1 MSVVRFIAFRYLF
14 AKKRTNF
21 INIVTGISF
30 GGVLVGAAALI
41 VVLSVYNGLE
51 ELTQGMYSKFNPDV
65 RVRPLNSK
73 LFDREQMAAQLKNYP
88 QINGISYSI
97 EENALFR
104 YGDREV
110 VGVIKGVDSAFV
122 ELTKVNETMVRGEY
136 VLRDG
141 FGLPYAMLGVGVG
154 YQLQISLNDYRRGI
168 EVYMPAR
175 VKKID
180 LLRPE
185 TSFVKRV
192 LQPAGLFDIQP
203 EINQQYV
210 LVPLVFVSD
219 LLGIT
224 ENQVGEVAVR
234 LKPGV
239 NAASF
244 AKTLQTELGS
254 DFEVKDRYRQQEAI
268 FKIFQTEK
276 WWTYFFLMLIVLV
289 AALNLVG
296 ALSMLV
302 IEKQRDIA
310 ILSSLGASKPLLFS
324 IFMAVG
330 SLITLVGASLGIGLG
345 ALLCALQQQY
355 EFIRFAGE
363 GAFVVSAYPVS
374 LRLTD
379 TLVVFVGVLLIGAV
393 CTLYPAIKAAKSMA
407 TEHLR
412 A

>member
-30 GGVLVGAAALI
+30 CGVLVGAAALI

-73 LFDREQMAAQLKNYP
+73 LFDRNEMALQLKNFP

-175 VKKID
+175 GKKID
-180 LLRPE
+180 LMRPE

-192 LQPAGLFDIQP
+192 LQPAGIFDIQP

-219 LLGIT
+219 LLGTT
-224 ENQVGEVAVR
+224 ENEVGEVAVR
-234 LKPGV
+234 LKTGV

-244 AKTLQTELGS
+244 AKTLQTALGS

-310 ILSSLGASKPLLFS
+310 ILSSLGASKPLLFG

-330 SLITLVGASLGIGLG
+330 SLITLVGAALGIGLG
-345 ALLCALQQQY
+345 ALLCTLQQQY

-374 LRLTD
+374 LRFTD

>member
-1 MSVVRFIAFRYLF
+1 MSLVRFIAFRYLF

-51 ELTQGMYSKFNPDV
+51 ELTQGMYSKFNPDI
-65 RVRPLNSK
+65 RVRPLTSK
-73 LFDREQMAAQLKNYP
+73 LFSRAEMQRQLEQFP

-104 YGDREV
+104 YGDREL

-122 ELTKVNETMVRGEY
+122 ELTQVNETMVRGEY

-141 FGLPYAMLGVGVG
+141 FGLPYAMLGVGIG

-175 VKKID
+175 GKKID

-185 TSFVKRV
+185 ASFVKRS
-192 LQPAGLFDIQP
+192 LQPAGIFDVQP

-219 LLGIT
+219 LLGVD
-224 ENQVGEVAVR
+224 EDQVGEVAMQ
-234 LKPGV
+234 LKQGIQ
-239 NAASF
+239 AANF
-244 AKTLQTELGS
+244 AKSLQTALGS
-254 DFEVKDRYRQQEAI
+254 DFEVKDRYRQQEAV

-276 WWTYFFLMLIVLV
+276 WWTYFFLLLIVLV

-310 ILSSLGASKPLLFS
+310 ILGSLGASKSMLFG

-330 SLITLVGASLGIGLG
+330 SLITFIGASLGIGLG
-345 ALLCALQQQY
+345 ALLCWLQQQY

-374 LRLTD
+374 LRFSD
-379 TLVVFVGVLLIGAV
+379 AVIVFAGVLAIGAL
-393 CTLYPAIKAAKSMA
+393 CTLYPALKAARSMS
-407 TEHLR
+407 TDSLR

>member
-1 MSVVRFIAFRYLF
+1 MSVIRFIAFRYLF

-73 LFDREQMAAQLKNYP
+73 LFDRREMEAQLKNFP

-122 ELTKVNETMVRGEY
+122 ELTEVNQTMVRGEY

-141 FGLPYAMLGVGVG
+141 FGLPYAMLGVGIG
-154 YQLQISLNDYRRGI
+154 YQLQISLNDYRQGI

-175 VKKID
+175 GKKID

-185 TSFVKRV
+185 TSFEKRV
-192 LQPAGLFDIQP
+192 LQPAGIFDIQP

-219 LLGIT
+219 LMGIT
-224 ENQVGEVAVR
+224 EHQVGEVAVR
-234 LKPGV
+234 LKSGEH
-239 NAASF
+239 AASF
-244 AKTLQTELGS
+244 AKKLQTALGS

-276 WWTYFFLMLIVLV
+276 WWTYFFLLLIVLV

-310 ILSSLGASKPLLFS
+310 ILSSLGASKPVLFG

-345 ALLCALQQQY
+345 TLLCTLQQQY

-374 LRLTD
+374 LRFTD
-379 TLVVFVGVLLIGAV
+379 ILLVFGGVLLIGV
-393 CTLYPAIKAAKSMA
+393 LCTLYPALKAAKSMTTA
-407 TEHLR
+407 HLR

>member
-1 MSVVRFIAFRYLF
+1 LSIVRFIAFRYLF

-65 RVRPLNSK
+65 RVRPLTSK
-73 LFDREQMAAQLKNYP
+73 LFDRNTMDAQLKDFP
-88 QINGISYSI
+88 QINGSSYSI

-122 ELTKVNETMVRGEY
+122 ALTHVNEAMVRGEY

-141 FGLPYAMLGVGVG
+141 FGLPYAMLGVGIG

-175 VKKID
+175 EKKID

-185 TSFVKRV
+185 NSFVKRV
-192 LQPAGLFDIQP
+192 LQPAGIFDIQP

-219 LLGIT
+219 LLGSGPH
-224 ENQVGEVAVR
+224 EVGELALR
-234 LKPGV
+234 LNDGV
-239 NAASF
+239 NPANF
-244 AKTLQTELGS
+244 ARRLQEALGD
-254 DFEVKDRYRQQEAI
+254 DFEVKDRYRQQEAV

-276 WWTYFFLMLIVLV
+276 WWTYFFLLLIVLV

-310 ILSSLGASKPLLFS
+310 ILSSLGASRPVLFG
-324 IFMAVG
+324 IFMTVG
-330 SLITLVGASLGIGLG
+330 SLITLVGATLGIGLG
-345 ALLCALQQQY
+345 ASLCWLQQQY

-363 GAFVVSAYPVS
+363 GAFVVSAYPVA
-374 LRLTD
+374 LRYSDMLI
-379 TLVVFVGVLLIGAV
+379 VFAGVLTIGAL
-393 CTLYPAIKAAKSMA
+393 CTLYPAIKAAKSVA
-407 TEHLR
+407 NENLR

>member
-21 INIVTGISF
+21 INIVAGISF

-73 LFDREQMAAQLKNYP
+73 LFDRRELAAQLKNFP

-141 FGLPYAMLGVGVG
+141 FGLPYAMLGVGIG

-175 VKKID
+175 GKKID

-185 TSFVKRV
+185 TSFEKRV
-192 LQPAGLFDIQP
+192 LQPAGIFDIQP

-224 ENQVGEVAVR
+224 EHQVGEVAVR

-244 AKTLQTELGS
+244 AKTLQTALGS

-276 WWTYFFLMLIVLV
+276 WWTYFFLLLIVLV

-310 ILSSLGASKPLLFS
+310 ILSSLGASKPMLFG

-330 SLITLVGASLGIGLG
+330 FLITLVGASLGIGLG
-345 ALLCALQQQY
+345 ALLCTLQQQY

-363 GAFVVSAYPVS
+363 GAFVVSAYPVA
-374 LRLTD
+374 LRFTD
-379 TLVVFVGVLLIGAV
+379 TLVVFAGVLLIGAV

>member
-1 MSVVRFIAFRYLF
+1 VSVVRFIAFRYLF

-73 LFDREQMAAQLKNYP
+73 LFSRAAMQAQLEQFP

-104 YGDREV
+104 YGDREL

-122 ELTKVNETMVRGEY
+122 ELTRVNETMVRGEY

-141 FGLPYAMLGVGVG
+141 FGLPYAMLGVGIG

-168 EVYMPAR
+168 EVYVPAR
-175 VKKID
+175 GKKID

-185 TSFVKRV
+185 TSFVKRS
-192 LQPAGLFDIQP
+192 LQPAGIFDVQP

-219 LLGIT
+219 LLGVD
-224 ENQVGEVAVR
+224 EDQVGEAAMQ
-234 LKPGV
+234 LKPGI
-239 NAASF
+239 NATTFS
-244 AKTLQTELGS
+244 KSLQTVLGS

-276 WWTYFFLMLIVLV
+276 WWTYFFLLLIVLV

-310 ILSSLGASKPLLFS
+310 ILGSLGASKPMLFG

-345 ALLCALQQQY
+345 ALLCWLQQQY

-374 LRLTD
+374 LRFSD
-379 TLVVFVGVLLIGAV
+379 AVVVFAGVLAIGAL
-393 CTLYPAIKAAKSMA
+393 CTLYPALKAARSMSI
-407 TEHLR
+407 ESLR

>member
-73 LFDREQMAAQLKNYP
+73 LFDRNEMALQLKNFP

-175 VKKID
+175 GKKID
-180 LLRPE
+180 LMRPE

-192 LQPAGLFDIQP
+192 LQPAGIFDIQP

-219 LLGIT
+219 LLGTT
-224 ENQVGEVAVR
+224 ENEVGEVAVR
-234 LKPGV
+234 LKTGV

-244 AKTLQTELGS
+244 AKTLQTALGS

-310 ILSSLGASKPLLFS
+310 ILSSLGASKPLLFG

-330 SLITLVGASLGIGLG
+330 SLITLVGAALGIGLG
-345 ALLCALQQQY
+345 ALLCTLQQQY

-374 LRLTD
+374 LRFTD

>member
-73 LFDREQMAAQLKNYP
+73 LFDRRELAAQLKNFP

-141 FGLPYAMLGVGVG
+141 FGLPYAMLGVGIG

-175 VKKID
+175 GKKID

-185 TSFVKRV
+185 TSFEKRV
-192 LQPAGLFDIQP
+192 LQPAGIFDIQP

-224 ENQVGEVAVR
+224 EHQVGEVAVR

-244 AKTLQTELGS
+244 AKTLQTALGS

-276 WWTYFFLMLIVLV
+276 WWTYFFLLLIVLV

-310 ILSSLGASKPLLFS
+310 ILSSLGASKPMLFG

-330 SLITLVGASLGIGLG
+330 FLITLVGASLGIGLG
-345 ALLCALQQQY
+345 ALLCTLQQQY

-363 GAFVVSAYPVS
+363 GAFVVSAYPVA
-374 LRLTD
+374 LRFTD
-379 TLVVFVGVLLIGAV
+379 TLVVFAGVLLIGAV

>member
-73 LFDREQMAAQLKNYP
+73 LFDRRELAAQLKNFP

-141 FGLPYAMLGVGVG
+141 FGLPYAMLGVGIG

-175 VKKID
+175 GKKID

-185 TSFVKRV
+185 TSFEKRV
-192 LQPAGLFDIQP
+192 LQPAGIFDIQP

-244 AKTLQTELGS
+244 AKTLQTALGS

-276 WWTYFFLMLIVLV
+276 WWTYFFLLLIVLV

-310 ILSSLGASKPLLFS
+310 ILSSLGASKPMLFG

-330 SLITLVGASLGIGLG
+330 FLITLVGASLGIGLG
-345 ALLCALQQQY
+345 ALLCTLQQQY

-363 GAFVVSAYPVS
+363 GAFVVSAYPVA
-374 LRLTD
+374 LRFTD
-379 TLVVFVGVLLIGAV
+379 TLVVFAGVLLIGAV

>member
-1 MSVVRFIAFRYLF
+1 LSIVRFIAFRYLF

-51 ELTQGMYSKFNPDV
+51 ELTQGMYSKFNPDI
-65 RVRPLNSK
+65 RVRPLTSK
-73 LFDREQMAAQLKNYP
+73 LFSRAEMQSQLEQFP

-104 YGDREV
+104 YGDREL

-122 ELTKVNETMVRGEY
+122 ELTQVNETMVRGEY

-141 FGLPYAMLGVGVG
+141 FGLPYAMLGVGIG

-175 VKKID
+175 GKKID

-185 TSFVKRV
+185 ASFVKRS
-192 LQPAGLFDIQP
+192 LQPAGIFDVQP

-219 LLGIT
+219 LLGVD
-224 ENQVGEVAVR
+224 EDQVGEVAMQ
-234 LKPGV
+234 LKPGIQAT
-239 NAASF
+239 NF
-244 AKTLQTELGS
+244 AKSLQTALGS
-254 DFEVKDRYRQQEAI
+254 DFEVKDRYRQQEAV

-276 WWTYFFLMLIVLV
+276 WWTYFFLLLIVLV

-310 ILSSLGASKPLLFS
+310 ILGSLGASKSMLFG

-330 SLITLVGASLGIGLG
+330 SLITFIGASLGIGLG
-345 ALLCALQQQY
+345 ALLCWLQQQY

-374 LRLTD
+374 LRFSD
-379 TLVVFVGVLLIGAV
+379 AVIVFAGVLAIGAL
-393 CTLYPAIKAAKSMA
+393 CTLYPALKAARSMS
-407 TEHLR
+407 TDSLR